1 MKNKFK
7 CGMRANCKTIDDACI
22 IKFNFSKDYFEDKEL
37 IYYTNKGIYKY
48 KELFPKSEGYKN
60 PLKIKEL
67 KLISI
72 DRIESPDNIFG
83 DLEKEVLY
91 KYRLWFVDNK
101 NKVYNAAAG
110 EGVFIYCS
118 DDELR
123 GKYNIN
129 YTIKKTRFNLLY
141 KLNWE

>member
-22 IKFNFSKDYFEDKEL
+22 IKFNFSKYYFEDKEL

-48 KELFPKSEGYKN
+48 KELFPKSEGYEN

-72 DRIESPDNIFG
+72 ERIESPDNIFG
-83 DLEKEVLY
+83 DLEKKVLY
-91 KYRLWFVDNK
+91 KYRLWFIDK
-101 NKVYNAAAG
+101 KGKIYDPLAG
-110 EGVFIYCS
+110 EGMFIYCS
-118 DDELR
+118 DDELS
-123 GKYNIN
+123 GKYNIS
-129 YTIKKTRFNLLY
+129 YTIKKTRFNSLY
-141 KLNWE
+141 KLDWE

>member
-1 MKNKFK
+1 MENEKS
-7 CGMRANCKTIDDACI
+7 II
-22 IKFNFSKDYFEDKEL
+22 IKFNFSKYYFEDKEL

-72 DRIESPDNIFG
+72 ERIESSDNIFD

-91 KYRLWFVDNK
+91 KYRLWFVDK
-101 NKVYNAAAG
+101 KGKIYDPLAG
-110 EGVFIYCS
+110 EGMFIYCS

-129 YTIKKTRFNLLY
+129 YTIKKTRFNSLY